1 MNLNFPENS
10 VKSYWNNF
18 LKVIFLLR
26 RYIRCLLLGHS
37 YLWYVTSFFIIKLFR
52 FDLRNFIQVCQ
63 AVTVQPP
70 NARQKLDT
78 SSSIPHW
85 SAGNYH
91 ECWVKASLQ
100 SFTDN
105 DEGSVWWKILE
116 NDEKQHTRNINN
128 HYTVWKKNCFICH
141 KCNFSVLKNECLVSR
156 PSQARWIRSITVS
169 EVLQILEL
177 LLN

>member
-1 MNLNFPENS
+1 MFASWTFMSMVCYL
-10 VKSYWNNF
+10 
-18 LKVIFLLR
+18 IFH
-26 RYIRCLLLGHS
+26 YQTI
-37 YLWYVTSFFIIKLFR
+37 SFWFEKLYPG
-52 FDLRNFIQVCQ
+52 L
-63 AVTVQPP
+63 
-70 NARQKLDT
+70 
-78 SSSIPHW
+78 SSSDRSTAKRSAKAGHVLVPHW
-85 SAGNYH
+85 SAGNCH
-91 ECWVKASLQ
+91 ESWVKASLQ

-169 EVLQILEL
+169 EVLQILAL
-177 LLN
+177 MLN